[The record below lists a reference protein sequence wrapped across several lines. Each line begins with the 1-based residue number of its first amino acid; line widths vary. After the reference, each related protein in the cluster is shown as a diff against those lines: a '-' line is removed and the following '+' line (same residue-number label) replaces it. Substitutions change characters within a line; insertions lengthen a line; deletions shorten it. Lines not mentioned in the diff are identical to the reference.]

1 MNRVHL
7 KIKPLKKLICN
18 ECGAPFEKKQHLEH
32 HMNKVHLNFKPY
44 ECDLCKK
51 AFFIEA
57 HLKQHLK
64 AIHKEEAK

>member
-1 MNRVHL
+1 M
-7 KIKPLKKLICN
+7 KPLKKFICN
-18 ECGAPFEKKQHLEH
+18 ECEALFEQKQSLEY